1 MKRVSELK
9 QNLHSRRTAGKR
21 RQLFF
26 FRAKVIS
33 TSLAILALT
42 ACSRE
47 SKPTATPA
55 NIEEL
60 KSAVAAILKEHG
72 VPGIGIA
79 LVTKDKVVWTGGV
92 GKADIAANR
101 DVTAD
106 TMFRVGSITKGFV
119 ALTALQLAEQ
129 HKLDLDEKVAD
140 AAPEIPVV
148 NQWEATNPVTLAE
161 LLEHTAGFDDFSLA
175 EFYDFDSPP
184 EKPLK
189 WTLTH
194 FRGPE
199 VARWKPGSRMSYS
212 NPGYGLAGYLLE
224 KAGGAPLEDQIAAN
238 ILRPLGM
245 AHSDMRLSAE
255 VKDQL
260 AQGYEDSS
268 PVPYYPIYLRPAGEL
283 KSSPNEM
290 AHFVRMMLNRGEL
303 EGVRIVSAESITRM
317 ETPETSLAA
326 RAGLKNGYGLG
337 NYADLE
343 FPILQ
348 RGHDGGIDGF
358 LSRYIYIPDAGAGYF
373 YSINASG
380 SAGRA
385 MRQLDALLYN
395 FMTNGVKAHQEPA
408 VKMVKGASDWEGYY
422 EPRSPRQAM
431 LRYAEILTGGQFVNV
446 DSRGIHVRPLF
457 GTPRTLIPV
466 GPNLFRTEKGAAAG
480 TIFTTDGKDNVVMIS
495 SVPPGI
501 PVPVYFVKT
510 SPIWPM
516 TRLVLVLGALFVM
529 LTSVVFAIIWIPRK
543 VFGRMKGAPHLA
555 VRILPLLATISLL
568 AAFAM
573 VLTSAP
579 VYLARP
585 GLASITFFIG
595 TIAFA
600 ILSIAGLAL
609 ALTSMRWRMSRG
621 VQIHS
626 LLVATACVGLTSYLA
641 YWHQLGVRLWQP
653 W

>member
-1 MKRVSELK
+1 M
-9 QNLHSRRTAGKR
+9 
-21 RQLFF
+21 
-26 FRAKVIS
+26 
-33 TSLAILALT
+33 
-42 ACSRE
+42 
-47 SKPTATPA
+47 
-55 NIEEL
+55 
-60 KSAVAAILKEHG
+60 
-72 VPGIGIA
+72 
-79 LVTKDKVVWTGGV
+79 
-92 GKADIAANR
+92 
-101 DVTAD
+101 
-106 TMFRVGSITKGFV
+106 
-119 ALTALQLAEQ
+119 
-129 HKLDLDEKVAD
+129 
-140 AAPEIPVV
+140 
-148 NQWEATNPVTLAE
+148 
-161 LLEHTAGFDDFSLA
+161 
-175 EFYDFDSPP
+175 
-184 EKPLK
+184 
-189 WTLTH
+189 
-194 FRGPE
+194 
-199 VARWKPGSRMSYS
+199 
-212 NPGYGLAGYLLE
+212 
-224 KAGGAPLEDQIAAN
+224 
-238 ILRPLGM
+238 
-245 AHSDMRLSAE
+245 
-255 VKDQL
+255 
-260 AQGYEDSS
+260 
-268 PVPYYPIYLRPAGEL
+268 
-283 KSSPNEM
+283 
-290 AHFVRMMLNRGEL
+290 
-303 EGVRIVSAESITRM
+303 
-317 ETPETSLAA
+317 
-326 RAGLKNGYGLG
+326 
-337 NYADLE
+337 
-343 FPILQ
+343 Q

-385 MRQLDALLYN
+385 MRQLDGLLYN

-585 GLASITFFIG
+585 GFASITFFLG

-609 ALTSMRWRMSRG
+609 ALTSMRWPMSRG